1 MSTTESVVVESQDDH
16 VVIWLDRPEK
26 RNALDRGMMRVLD
39 LAITEIAQQELP
51 VVFRSRSP
59 GMFVAGAD
67 LSHLRERTLADSLGR
82 TAWRLFSRIAE
93 LAQPTIAAVD
103 GPALGGG
110 CELALACDF
119 RITTPRSR
127 WGLPEVRLGLVP
139 SAGGLTRLRALVG
152 GAWAT
157 DLILT
162 GRVIDGT
169 EAHRI
174 GLATR
179 LVPEDAL
186 SDAVA
191 DLVGTLEANGRLAV
205 QLAKEALRGRDHDR
219 LVDALAQAALIGTED
234 TQTRID
240 GFLRA
245 GR

>member
-1 MSTTESVVVESQDDH
+1 MSTQSVTVEPQGNH

-26 RNALDRGMMRVLD
+26 RNALDRGMMRALD
-39 LAITEIAQQELP
+39 AAVTDVAQRGVP

-67 LSHLRERTLADSLGR
+67 LTHLKERTLAESLSR
-82 TAWRLFSRIAE
+82 TAWRLFSGIAE

-110 CELALACDF
+110 CELALACDI
-119 RITTPRSR
+119 RVTTPRAL

-162 GRVIDGT
+162 GRVIDGA

-174 GLATR
+174 GLTTR
-179 LVPEDAL
+179 LVPEDEL
-186 SDAVA
+186 SHAVS
-191 DLVGTLEANGRLAV
+191 DLVGTLEHNGRLAV

-219 LVDALAQAALIGTED
+219 LVDALAQAALIGTQD
-234 TQTRID
+234 TQSRID
-240 GFLRA
+240 EFLQVDR
-245 GR
+245 